1 MPPAL
6 QSAIGLV
13 LLTALAWAIGEARD
27 RTLKTFPWR
36 VALAGMALQLG
47 FAVLLLKVPGAA
59 LVFDWLNRA
68 VDVLDRATTAGTG
81 FVFGYLGGAPL
92 PFAETFPGASFILA
106 FKALPLVLVVSAL
119 SALLWHWRVL
129 PVIVAGFGRLLA
141 RTMGVGG
148 ALGLSTAANVFV
160 GMVEAPLLIRPHL
173 KSMTRSD
180 LFAVMVGGMASIA
193 GTVMVLYATI
203 LNPVVPDAIGH
214 ILAASLISAPAAIT
228 ISRLMVPAAAP
239 EAADDGD
246 QRVGEIF
253 GDSMEAIVRG
263 TADGVQLLIGIV
275 AMLVVLVALVALAN
289 EVLALLPDLNGAR
302 VTLQRLFGWAM
313 MPLAWCIGV
322 PWSEAQVAGQ
332 LLGTKTVL
340 NELLA
345 YIDLARLPPDAMGE
359 RSRLLM
365 TYALC
370 GFANFGSLG
379 IMIGGMTAM
388 APERRGDIVGLGFK
402 SVAAGTLST
411 CMGAAVVGLIL

>member
-6 QSAIGLV
+6 QSVLGLIV
-13 LLTALAWAIGEARD
+13 LTGLAWALGARSK
-27 RTLKTFPWR
+27 RGWRPFPWKLAMAG
-36 VALAGMALQLG
+36 VALQFAL
-47 FAVLLLKVPGAA
+47 ALLFLKVPGAA
-59 LVFDWLNRA
+59 QLFAWLNRGVEA
-68 VDVLDRATTAGTG
+68 LDRATAAGTG

-92 PFAETFPGASFILA
+92 PFAETYPGASFILA

-129 PVIVAGFGRLLA
+129 PVVVAGFGRLLQH
-141 RTMGVGG
+141 TMGVGG

-173 KSMTRSD
+173 RAMSRAD

-193 GTVMVLYATI
+193 GTVMVLYASV
-203 LNPVVPDAIGH
+203 LGPAVPGALGH

-228 ISRLMVPAAAP
+228 IARLMEPAAP
-239 EAADDGD
+239 AATSDGD
-246 QRVGEIF
+246 SKVGEIYD
-253 GDSMEAIVRG
+253 GAMEAVVRG

-275 AMLVVLVALVALAN
+275 AMLIVLVALVALIN
-289 EVLALLPDLNGAR
+289 EALSLLPTLAGAP
-302 VTLQRLFGWAM
+302 VTLQRLFGWVLT
-313 MPLAWCIGV
+313 PLALAIGV
-322 PWSEAQVAGQ
+322 PWAEAQTAGQ

-345 YIDLARLPPDAMGE
+345 YLDLARLPADALGE
-359 RSRLLM
+359 RARLLM

-379 IMIGGMTAM
+379 IMIGGLTAM
-388 APERRGDIVGLGFK
+388 APERRAEIVALGFK
-402 SVAAGTLST
+402 SIAAGTLAT
-411 CMGAAVVGLIL
+411 CMGATVVGVIL

>member
-1 MPPAL
+1 MPLAL

-13 LLTALAWAIGEARD
+13 LLAALAWALGARSAGGW
-27 RTLKTFPWR
+27 RPFPWR
-36 VALAGMALQLG
+36 LALAGIALQ
-47 FAVLLLKVPGAA
+47 FAFALLFLKVPGAA
-59 LVFDWLNRA
+59 QVFAWLNRG
-68 VDVLDRATTAGTG
+68 VDALDRATTSGTG

-92 PFAETFPGASFILA
+92 PFAETYPGASFILA

-129 PVIVAGFGRLLA
+129 PVVVAGFGRLLQ

-173 KSMTRSD
+173 RAMSRAD

-193 GTVMVLYATI
+193 GTVMVLYATV
-203 LNPVVPDAIGH
+203 LGPVVPGALGH

-228 ISRLMVPAAAP
+228 IARLMEPAGPSDALGDVAASV
-239 EAADDGD
+239 ESESGAMA
-246 QRVGEIF
+246 
-253 GDSMEAIVRG
+253 AIVRG

-275 AMLVVLVALVALAN
+275 AMLVVLVALVALVN
-289 EVLALLPDLNGAR
+289 EALSLLPALAGAPI
-302 VTLQRLFGWAM
+302 TLQRLFGWIM
-313 MPLAWCIGV
+313 IPLALAVGV
-322 PWSEAQVAGQ
+322 PWAEAEVAGQ

-340 NELLA
+340 NEFLA
-345 YIDLARLPPDAMGE
+345 YLDLARLPADALGE
-359 RSRLLM
+359 RARLLM

-379 IMIGGMTAM
+379 IMIGGLTAM
-388 APERRGDIVGLGFK
+388 APERRAEIVALGFR
-402 SVAAGTLST
+402 SVAAGTLAT
-411 CMGAAVVGLIL
+411 CMGAAVVGVIL